1 MNTLFLSSSW
11 KVVVQ
16 ELLLSLLS
24 FRGPYANG
32 NPESRNK
39 IKSFSNKQT
48 GSRIRVRDDNYNDRS
63 RNPAGRTL
71 AGSQILRDNG
81 QRCIVSCCRFV
92 GLRHYKN
99 SVLPLIKRVRPI
111 CRLQGAGF
119 TLIELLVVVLI
130 IGILAAAA
138 LPSYRVAVGT
148 SRVATMYAFM
158 RAVDQAQQHFYMQTN
173 RYASN
178 FDSLVVAIPA
188 GFKKYSSTQVGNS
201 DMFCDLRDT
210 DSNGNPNNSVVCMEK
225 KNHISLVKF
234 YIYESA
240 SCWAPSL
247 DVGDIPN
254 RICQNLSGRDSPS
267 GSDSGKT
274 GYNYSFR

>member
-1 MNTLFLSSSW
+1 MKGFMNTLFLSSSW
-11 KVVVQ
+11 KAVFQDLLLLKKKKTTDNGITSVWGGRTVKPILSFPSVVVGN
-16 ELLLSLLS
+16 LSL
-24 FRGPYANG
+24 FKKGNG
-32 NPESRNK
+32 NN
-39 IKSFSNKQT
+39 
-48 GSRIRVRDDNYNDRS
+48 GSP
-63 RNPAGRTL
+63 NPAGR
-71 AGSQILRDNG
+71 QILRDNG
-81 QRCIVSCCRFV
+81 LTTSGRTTT
-92 GLRHYKN
+92 
-99 SVLPLIKRVRPI
+99 
-111 CRLQGAGF
+111 AGF

-201 DMFCDLRDT
+201 DMFCDLRDM

-225 KNHISLVKF
+225 KNHVSLVKF

-274 GYNYSFR
+274 GYNYSLR

>member
-1 MNTLFLSSSW
+1 M
-11 KVVVQ
+11 
-16 ELLLSLLS
+16 
-24 FRGPYANG
+24 
-32 NPESRNK
+32 
-39 IKSFSNKQT
+39 
-48 GSRIRVRDDNYNDRS
+48 
-63 RNPAGRTL
+63 
-71 AGSQILRDNG
+71 
-81 QRCIVSCCRFV
+81 
-92 GLRHYKN
+92 
-99 SVLPLIKRVRPI
+99 
-111 CRLQGAGF
+111 
-119 TLIELLVVVLI
+119 
-130 IGILAAAA
+130 
-138 LPSYRVAVGT
+138 
-148 SRVATMYAFM
+148 ATMYAFM

-225 KNHISLVKF
+225 KNHVSLVKF

>member
-1 MNTLFLSSSW
+1 MKGFMNTLFLSSSW
-11 KVVVQ
+11 KAVFQ
-16 ELLLSLLS
+16 DLLLSLLS

-71 AGSQILRDNG
+71 AGRQILRDNG
-81 QRCIVSCCRFV
+81 LTTSGRTAT
-92 GLRHYKN
+92 
-99 SVLPLIKRVRPI
+99 
-111 CRLQGAGF
+111 AGF